1 MTPFTMTN
9 GAPAEADPTDLASLV
24 AARLCHD
31 LVSPLGAIGNG
42 VELLEMSGAY
52 PGVSTSPELTLIA
65 DSISA
70 ARARVR
76 FYRAAFGHAP
86 ADQRAGVGEIAQLM
100 QDFTAGSRLR
110 VEVDGKGDLSR
121 AEARM
126 LLLSLMCF
134 DSAMP
139 WGGRVIVCRAGHGWR
154 IVGEASRTRIS
165 TDLWRWLGGEHQ
177 ADVPL
182 PAPSEVHFAILGA
195 LAMREARP
203 VAWELDA
210 TGAEISF

>member
-1 MTPFTMTN
+1 
-9 GAPAEADPTDLASLV
+9 
-24 AARLCHD
+24 
-31 LVSPLGAIGNG
+31 
-42 VELLEMSGAY
+42 
-52 PGVSTSPELTLIA
+52 
-65 DSISA
+65 
-70 ARARVR
+70 
-76 FYRAAFGHAP
+76 
-86 ADQRAGVGEIAQLM
+86 
-100 QDFTAGSRLR
+100 
-110 VEVDGKGDLSR
+110 
-121 AEARM
+121 M

-165 TDLWRWLGGEHQ
+165 TDLWHWLGGEHQ